1 MSRIT
6 CEICNSPSPNIYEPN
21 SEGFYCATCYY
32 KYESQILCDCDGNC
46 PNCEGVENG
55 R

>member
-1 MSRIT
+1 MSRVT

-46 PNCEGVENG
+46 PNCEGVENV
-55 R
+55 

>member
-1 MSRIT
+1 MSRTT